1 MWRLDA
7 GLGIKILGSQI
18 FQWLEAWCCTNHFT
32 PSGPQFP
39 HSQNGEARGSKIL
52 TRDKRKL
59 PKNRHKLVKMQRING
74 MHVVECCVPEGSS
87 AEASS
92 QVQKSNMDVCVSA
105 GVGGLRGQRQE
116 AILIKGKMATNYS
129 PLASCAIVELRSL
142 FLYS

>member
-1 MWRLDA
+1 MV
-7 GLGIKILGSQI
+7 GSLVLHKS
-18 FQWLEAWCCTNHFT
+18 FYPLWLTISSFT
-32 PSGPQFP
+32 KWG
-39 HSQNGEARGSKIL
+39 GESGSKIL

-59 PKNRHKLVKMQRING
+59 QKNRHKLVKMQRING